1 MNIERIKSALATGG
15 EHLGDLLWWHLGDA
29 RIDRAELE
37 SIWTKGGLDAALL
50 PDAPTAEKALKL
62 AAREAQV
69 GQRERLI
76 RLGKEDEHEIVFAI
90 VHEHRHEDGSL
101 TFRQEARVVLA
112 RDCEALSSE
121 APTHDVVESI
131 KAKFDVLR
139 TTHTPDDVRRAIVKA
154 LRSWAAV
161 TLRDHGGVYWSPPTA
176 AQKVRRLQA
185 AIEQIG
191 SSLLSVLPVHR
202 SVEAER
208 TLGGIARAS
217 IEEELAAL
225 QTEITSFMQA
235 PPERASTLARRLEMF
250 DELRARARVYREVL
264 HVQVQD
270 LDRNLDQLAAS
281 VSQLLD
287 QKSAA

>member
-29 RIDRAELE
+29 RIDRGQLE
-37 SIWTKGGLDAALL
+37 SIWMKTGLDAALL

-76 RLGKEDEHEIVFAI
+76 RLGKEDEHELVFAI
-90 VHEHRHEDGSL
+90 VHEQRHDDGNLS
-101 TFRQEARVVLA
+101 FRQEARVVLERA
-112 RDCEALSSE
+112 CEKLSSDVS
-121 APTHDVVESI
+121 THDVVESI
-131 KAKFDVLR
+131 KTKFDVLR

-154 LRSWAAV
+154 LRSWASV
-161 TLRDHGGVYWSPPTA
+161 TLRDHGGVYWSPPTV
-176 AQKVRRLQA
+176 AQKVRRLQG

-191 SSLLSVLPVHR
+191 SSLFSVLPVHR

-217 IEEELAAL
+217 VEEDLAAL
-225 QTEITSFMQA
+225 QAEIATFVQA

-250 DELRARARVYREVL
+250 DELRARARVYRDVL

-270 LDRNLDQLAAS
+270 LDQHLDRLAAS
-281 VSQLLD
+281 VGQLLD